1 MPSKPSNLSLISK
14 VYSFTIQS
22 FQKNPKIYLPFAIF
36 ALIEFMALMLIYLSP
51 RVPLRALLGPPIS
64 AIWGEKFLHYPVNFL
79 LLSKLA
85 YYSRMFLSVVF
96 SSLLT
101 GLAVAMTYKKPLS
114 SVYKKYVSLFLIV
127 LIMTAIV
134 FFGVKVITSSLLKYF
149 YAGNSKFLFLGPD
162 MWFGP
167 ILTVLNFVV
176 AIFVQALFTYA
187 IPILIAGDQKLFK
200 AILQSFVVFKRYFL
214 VSLFSGSLR
223 RRRIGSGQING
234 SGIDAVAQAGGGR
247 AVGENVAEMA
257 AAVGTQNFRAM
268 HSVAEIVPRD
278 DFFLRRNFRK
288 TRPATAGIKLVV
300 RLEQNLPARRAAIH
314 ARFLRVPVLAGEC
327 RFRARLAQDVIL
339 LRRQNLAPFGLG
351 ALEWEGHVGFGLSK
365 EIGGIDLHRRRVRG
379 RGITISGEPCHRDHA
394 AYQN

>member
-214 VSLFSGSLR
+214 VSLF
-223 RRRIGSGQING
+223 
-234 SGIDAVAQAGGGR
+234 
-247 AVGENVAEMA
+247 
-257 AAVGTQNFRAM
+257 
-268 HSVAEIVPRD
+268 
-278 DFFLRRNFRK
+278 
-288 TRPATAGIKLVV
+288 
-300 RLEQNLPARRAAIH
+300 
-314 ARFLRVPVLAGEC
+314 LAGLPMLFYIPVVFLYSNTALLIDKFFPE
-327 RFRARLAQDVIL
+327 VIL
-339 LRRQNLAPFGLG
+339 LVAI
-351 ALEWEGHVGFGLSK
+351 LSV
-365 EIGGIDLHRRRVRG
+365 IVNSLVIDPLV
-379 RGITISGEPCHRDHA
+379 TISTALLYSLEKEKI
-394 AYQN
+394 